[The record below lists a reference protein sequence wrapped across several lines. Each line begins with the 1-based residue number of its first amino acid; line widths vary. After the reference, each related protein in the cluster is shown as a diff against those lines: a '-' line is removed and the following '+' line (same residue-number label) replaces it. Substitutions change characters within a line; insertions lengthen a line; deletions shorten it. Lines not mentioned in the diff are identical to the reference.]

1 MITNFKPLTSKSS
14 SDDLNENIISEIEKR
29 LEIFSSPIMQLKIS
43 TFPRNKFHLNCQ
55 LLSKSYRSTKQ
66 FSPSYPGK
74 IITSKCTCDQQTEY
88 EIEKIDIDTEVEEI
102 SQIITSTKQTQTDS
116 LLESINN
123 DDEDEFYSLKE
134 ETNEL
139 LSNRIYTEHCL
150 STNYHS
156 QNTIITQNQVD
167 RIASNGE
174 HLLYFSDTSKSLC
187 YVTNISSSNKHAN
200 GISVT
205 KEITCRWPHQP
216 ILDLVYST
224 VSSQFICVTKTGVY
238 TCDIHSNDDNLTI
251 NIQMRLT
258 QQWSYIRLAVDK
270 DYLWLW
276 MDTPHLSQL
285 CIYSP
290 KTFDCLKTFKLTD
303 YPRFSDNSTSFC
315 IENNLL
321 ATVFQYK
328 QPTNNTLKY
337 KKYFHVTLCD
347 STNLHELCTIRLGEC
362 DIDHEIRANYDDGQF
377 FITNGKRKLWIVD
390 RNGKKE
396 YVQLSRTGRAL
407 TIHRTNQI
415 IIANGTQQ
423 LQCVELRQ
431 SA

>member
-1 MITNFKPLTSKSS
+1 MTKHKT
-14 SDDLNENIISEIEKR
+14 DDNLNEFDKYFSKI
-29 LEIFSSPIMQLKIS
+29 SSPIMQLKIS
-43 TFPRNKFHLNCQ
+43 TLPRNKFHLHCQ
-55 LLSKSYRSTKQ
+55 LLSDSKV
-66 FSPSYPGK
+66 FSSSYPGK
-74 IITSKCTCDQQTEY
+74 IITSKCSCHQQTER
-88 EIEKIDIDTEVEEI
+88 ESEKIDVDTEVEELN
-102 SQIITSTKQTQTDS
+102 QIINNNKQTQTG
-116 LLESINN
+116 SINETTTHHHAD
-123 DDEDEFYSLKE
+123 DDEDEFYSLQE
-134 ETNEL
+134 ETSE
-139 LSNRIYTEHCL
+139 LSNRIYTEYCL

-156 QNTIITQNQVD
+156 HGIILTQNEVD
-167 RIASNGE
+167 RIASDGE
-174 HLLYFSDTSKSLC
+174 HLLYFSGTTKSIC
-187 YVTNISSSNKHAN
+187 YITNIISSNKHTN
-200 GISVT
+200 GISGT
-205 KEITCRWPHQP
+205 KEIICRWPHQP

-238 TCDIHSNDDNLTI
+238 TCAIHSNDDNLTI